1 MSTAT
6 PALTI
11 TPTARAAGRTRF
23 LGKNVWA
30 IGDQALISGS
40 NFVTMVLLARALGA
54 SAFGTFS
61 LAYSVLLLANIF
73 QSTLI
78 TQPHNVLGSAR
89 TGVSYGRFTFTMGAF
104 QLVLV
109 AGEALIALL
118 AAGWAGL
125 HHYAV
130 APLLFALVLGIVGWQ
145 LQEFVRRVM
154 YTESRFRDAFIND
167 CISYGGQ
174 TLAVIVLWQMNLLH
188 GETAMYALAAT
199 SLTAAL
205 FGLWQI
211 RGSLVPHYDPEA
223 IRESWHFGKWLT
235 GGELLQWSCSLQM
248 YLYLAA
254 IILGTAAAGELRA
267 AQILFGPTR
276 VLAFYL
282 GSVLPIRFARALANG
297 GNAAVQKQLVETAI
311 RILPWLGLYAVCV
324 AIFAHPLLKVLYRD
338 EFASDALVL
347 VVYSAAA
354 FVEYV
359 QVMFTSA
366 LSAKRMTR
374 SIFFGQLCGIFVT
387 AGVSWWIIRL
397 FGVTGAPM
405 ALGISSTIITFMFWR
420 SYKASMTLATAP
432 ISSASLSAT
441 HGDLSDAS
449 FNEPTEQD
457 TARVELLG
465 AVFAALAKHNVPFC
479 VTHGYADLDRV
490 VSSDVD
496 CIIPASY
503 RRADLLPILRSA
515 VAGARVVQWLDDGAV
530 YIAVAAGGDR
540 SPTMVQ
546 LHVSVDFELAGKVF
560 YTGEEIIAA
569 RRPHGAMFVP
579 PPQVEFACVLLNR
592 LHKSDLSPAHA
603 DRLMD
608 LFNRAPEACEREI
621 RRFWHEAH
629 AATIMAA
636 VRSGD
641 WDAVRTSSAAIAA
654 DSRATGPANAVL
666 RRSGEGLRAT
676 ARKLKRWIKP
686 EAGYHI
692 VFLGPDGVG
701 KSTIIEQVRDAIA
714 PAFLDTSYHTFAPS
728 LIPHKFQPEKPTPH
742 AFPPRGKAASFIKAA
757 WWSVC
762 YTVGYAATIHPDRV
776 RGVFAMNHRYL
787 LDAIVDP
794 KRYRYSGPTSILRAI
809 WAIAPKPDMVVL
821 LDAPAEVIQA
831 RKKEVA
837 FEETARQRREYT
849 ALISGMPYGVI
860 INANRPIDEVVADV
874 NGRVLKHLADRIEDR
889 VGKGQ

>member
-1 MSTAT
+1 MPTIA
-6 PALTI
+6 I
-11 TPTARAAGRTRF
+11 TPPARTAERRRF

-40 NFVTMVLLARALGA
+40 NFVTMVLLARSLGA
-54 SAFGTFS
+54 ASFGTFS

-89 TGVSYGRFTFTMGAF
+89 TGITYGRFTFTMGMF
-104 QLVLV
+104 QIVLV
-109 AGEALIALL
+109 AGEALIAAI
-118 AAGWAGL
+118 AAAWVSMRG
-125 HHYAV
+125 YEF
-130 APLLFALVLGIVGWQ
+130 APLLFALVPAIVGWQ

-174 TLAVIVLWQMNLLH
+174 TLAVIVMWQMNWLH
-188 GETAMYALAAT
+188 GGSAMLALAAT

-205 FGLWQI
+205 FGVWQI
-211 RGSLVPHYDPEA
+211 RKSLNLHFDHEA
-223 IRESWHFGKWLT
+223 VRESWHFGKWLT

-282 GSVLPIRFARALANG
+282 GSVLPIRFSRALATG
-297 GNAAVQKQLVETAI
+297 GNAAVQKELVGTSK
-311 RILPWLGLYAVCV
+311 RILPWLGLYAVLV
-324 AIFAHPLLKVLYRD
+324 ALFAHPLLKVLYRD
-338 EFASDALVL
+338 EFAGDALVL

-354 FVEYV
+354 FVDYV

-387 AGVSWWIIRL
+387 AAVSWWIIRL

-405 ALGISSTIITFMFWR
+405 ALGISSTIITVMFWR

-432 ISSASLSAT
+432 ISPAITPSIHDDAT
-441 HGDLSDAS
+441 DEHNA
-449 FNEPTEQD
+449 
-457 TARVELLG
+457 ARVALL
-465 AVFAALAKHNVPFC
+465 ARVFDAMIKHQVPFC
-479 VTHGYADLDRV
+479 VTHAYANLDRAV
-490 VSSDVD
+490 TSDVD
-496 CIIPASY
+496 CIIPATY
-503 RRADLLPILRSA
+503 RRADLLPVLQS
-515 VAGARVVQWLDDGAV
+515 VTTEDGPVKVVQWLDDGAL
-530 YIAVAAGGDR
+530 YIAISAGTDR
-540 SPTMVQ
+540 LPVMVQ
-546 LHVSVDFELAGKVF
+546 LHASADFDLDGKVF

-569 RRPHGAMFVP
+569 RRPHGAIFVP
-579 PPQVEFACVLLNR
+579 TPEVEFACVLLNR
-592 LHKSDLSPAHA
+592 LHKSDVTPAHA
-603 DRLMD
+603 DRLTS
-608 LFNRAPEACEREI
+608 LFAQAPAECEREI
-621 RRFWHEAH
+621 RRFWHETH
-629 AATIMAA
+629 ADTILTAA
-636 VRSGD
+636 KSGD
-641 WDAVRTSSAAIAA
+641 WDAVRKSAASIAA
-654 DSRATGPANAVL
+654 DSRITGPANGVF
-666 RRSGEGLRAT
+666 RSAGRSLSGT
-676 ARKLKRWIKP
+676 ARRIKRWIRP

-714 PAFLDTSYHTFAPS
+714 PAFLNTSYHTFAPS

-742 AFPPRGKAASFIKAA
+742 AFPPRGKAASFVKAA

-762 YTVGYAATIHPDRV
+762 YTAGYVATIHPDRV

-794 KRYRYSGPTSILRAI
+794 KRYRYSGPTGLLRMI

-821 LDAPAEVIQA
+821 LNAPPEVIQA

-837 FEETARQRREYT
+837 FEETARQCREYND
-849 ALISGMPYGVI
+849 LISGMPYGVI

-874 NGRVLKHLADRIEDR
+874 NGRLLKQFADRIEKR
-889 VGKGQ
+889 VGKGTGR